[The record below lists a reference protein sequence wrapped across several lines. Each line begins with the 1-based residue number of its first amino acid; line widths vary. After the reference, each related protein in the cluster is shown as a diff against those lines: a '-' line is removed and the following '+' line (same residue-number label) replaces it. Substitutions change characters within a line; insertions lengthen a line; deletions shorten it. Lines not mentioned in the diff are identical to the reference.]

1 MKKLLLI
8 VFALTSLSAFGLSL
22 NLGINSNTGSR
33 GIKDGLS
40 LKSDTDYDGAVL
52 GVQAEITQGFILGEI
67 GAGVSFEPGYK
78 IKGSNDKF
86 NQMPMYLLGRIN
98 LFPVGVKP
106 YIVGKFGKVT
116 YSGDDDGLDAG
127 NYYAIG
133 AGVTLI
139 GMLQVEGNYSIREGK
154 IGSTEYLSQIVSLSL
169 SYNLF

>member
-22 NLGINSNTGSR
+22 NLGINSNTGSI
-33 GIKDGLS
+33 GIKDGFS
-40 LKSDTDYDGAVL
+40 LKNDTDYDGAVL

-78 IKGSNDKF
+78 TKGSNNKV

-106 YIVGKFGKVT
+106 YIVGKFGKVS
-116 YSGDDDGLDAG
+116 YSGDTTMDDG

-154 IGSTEYLSQIVSLSL
+154 IGSTEFLSQIVSLSL